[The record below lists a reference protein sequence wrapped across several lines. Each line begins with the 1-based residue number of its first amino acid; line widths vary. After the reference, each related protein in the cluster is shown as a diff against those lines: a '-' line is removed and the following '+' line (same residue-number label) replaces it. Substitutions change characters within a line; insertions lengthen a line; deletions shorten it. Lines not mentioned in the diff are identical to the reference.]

1 MKPQKIGDYTV
12 RKLVE
17 VVEPLSPEFAF
28 VEFDPSALDYHSDWL
43 SPHFVE
49 KANAEIT
56 LLFSF
61 HTYVVQGNGR
71 TLLID
76 TCVGNHKERAALP
89 SWHMQNRPYLDN
101 LRSMGV
107 APEDVNYVMC
117 THLHA
122 DHVGWNT
129 RLIDGR
135 WVPTFP
141 NARYIFSKTDYDH
154 HNSVSVADAKRADD
168 DPNPGEGD
176 FYASMAD
183 SVTPIVEAGLADIV
197 NVDFSI
203 DDAISLVPAPGH
215 TPGHYCVHLQSRGEE
230 AFFTGDMMHHPVLVA
245 EPQWKTHFCLDPVQS
260 TKTRQAFINEHA
272 GGRAIVLAAHF
283 AGPTAGRIVDNGGKP
298 KFSALPGA

>member
-28 VEFDPSALDYHSDWL
+28 VEFDPSVLDSHAVWL
-43 SPHFVE
+43 SPNFVE
-49 KANAEIT
+49 RANAETT

-141 NARYIFSKTDYDH
+141 NARYIFSKIDYDH

-183 SVTPIVEAGLADIV
+183 SVSPIVEAGLADIV

-203 DDAISLVPAPGH
+203 DDAISLVSPNGKLTSVWTQFNQQKPAKRSSMNMPVGAQLFLRRTSLGQRQAELLTIAVNPSSPLFQEH
-215 TPGHYCVHLQSRGEE
+215 KHRLRTNLYSTVH
-230 AFFTGDMMHHPVLVA
+230 AFAFTGLA
-245 EPQWKTHFCLDPVQS
+245 S
-260 TKTRQAFINEHA
+260 
-272 GGRAIVLAAHF
+272 GRV
-283 AGPTAGRIVDNGGKP
+283 
-298 KFSALPGA
+298 

>member
-28 VEFDPSALDYHSDWL
+28 VEFEPSVLESHANWL

-49 KANAEIT
+49 NTNAETT

-129 RLIDGR
+129 RLIGGR
-135 WVPTFP
+135 WLPTFP
-141 NARYIFSKTDYDH
+141 NARYIFSKVDYDH
-154 HNSVSVADAKRADD
+154 HNSISAGDAKRADD
-168 DPNPGEGD
+168 DPKPGEGD

-183 SVTPIVEAGLADIV
+183 SVSPIVEAGLADIV

-230 AFFTGDMMHHPVLVA
+230 AFFTGDMMHHPIQCREPTWAAAPDWDPAQGIASRQTFLASVA
-245 EPQWKTHFCLDPVQS
+245 DTGTLILP
-260 TKTRQAFINEHA
+260 I
-272 GGRAIVLAAHF
+272 HF
-283 AGPTAGRIVDNGGKP
+283 AAPTAGVVTADGPDRFHY
-298 KFSALPGA
+298 KFKRD